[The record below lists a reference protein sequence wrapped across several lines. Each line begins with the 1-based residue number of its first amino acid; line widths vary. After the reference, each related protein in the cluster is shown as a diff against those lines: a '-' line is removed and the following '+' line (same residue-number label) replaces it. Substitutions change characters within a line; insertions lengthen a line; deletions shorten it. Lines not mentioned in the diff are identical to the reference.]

1 MAIISLNNERKQA
14 GEFALLE
21 TDVYRM
27 KIVRA
32 HIEVDQYAE
41 KRKDGTQPEKLV
53 LCWEVSEAGPEQDED
68 VVGLSVWQRMNPY
81 YGTIR
86 EGGVSKFKAFLDSL
100 AEQGLIELDPAAG
113 FDTDSLIG
121 LEQRVGVEKYIKT
134 MGPNAG
140 QPGNRVVSILPLK
153 RKATKQG
160 TPPARRNVPEAVEE
174 SGDDGDLF

>member
-1 MAIISLNNERKQA
+1 MPVVSLMNERKQT

-32 HIEVDQYAE
+32 TIEADQFAE
-41 KRKDGTQPEKLV
+41 KRKDGTQPDKLV

-68 VVGLSVWQRMNPY
+68 VVGLSVWQRMSPY

-100 AEQGLIELDPAAG
+100 ADQGLIELDPSAG

-121 LEQRVGVEKYIKT
+121 IEQRVSVEKYTKT
-134 MGPNAG
+134 MGQNAG
-140 QPGNRVVSILPLK
+140 QPGNRVSAILPLK
-153 RKATKQG
+153 RKAAK
-160 TPPARRNVPEAVEE
+160 PAPAKRNVPVADDASDE
-174 SGDDGDLF
+174 SDDLF